1 MQKIYDSAI
10 YGLILTKQKKSHFYF
25 ITLTYRESKKAEASN
40 KHISKFLQYLDKEE
54 TPYKRG
60 GYIWVK
66 EDTKKGTPHFHLLID
81 LQFKFMYNEKS
92 RKKKEYKDKTGRFS
106 YQKAMA
112 FQYGRLSHHWERIR
126 GDYSNN
132 GLDIVEIHKPTGVI
146 HYLAKYITK
155 EDYRDS
161 KSRVWSRSEDW
172 IISKITFEDDKSIEK
187 IVKMAKNI
195 SKNENETE
203 NRFYKT
209 DYTLHWRICVYE
221 AIKLFIYNTNI
232 FEGEV
237 INLKSL
243 GLKEKYQKRSFD
255 KKKKESRLVNSL

>member
-1 MQKIYDSAI
+1 
-10 YGLILTKQKKSHFYF
+10 
-25 ITLTYRESKKAEASN
+25 
-40 KHISKFLQYLDKEE
+40 
-54 TPYKRG
+54 
-60 GYIWVK
+60 
-66 EDTKKGTPHFHLLID
+66 
-81 LQFKFMYNEKS
+81 
-92 RKKKEYKDKTGRFS
+92 
-106 YQKAMA
+106 
-112 FQYGRLSHHWERIR
+112 LSHHWERIR

-209 DYTLHWRICVYE
+209 EYTLHWRICVYQS
-221 AIKLFIYNTNI
+221 IKLFIYNSN
-232 FEGEV
+232 FFNGEV